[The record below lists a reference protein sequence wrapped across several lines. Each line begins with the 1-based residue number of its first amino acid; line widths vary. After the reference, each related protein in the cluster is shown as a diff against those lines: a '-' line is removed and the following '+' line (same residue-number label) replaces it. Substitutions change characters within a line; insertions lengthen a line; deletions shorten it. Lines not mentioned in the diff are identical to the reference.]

1 MYYKINEEAAKRAN
15 DANRFCEYQQGSAT
29 ANYHRMVDKAVE
41 IAENQKKRVDSMYHD
56 KIDWL
61 LDTYCRKLADNLNA
75 RNAIDARVPSVMI
88 SGGSNFPVGK
98 KAKQNA
104 ARDRNYE

>member
-61 LDTYCRKLADNLNA
+61 LDTYCRNLPECMAMAD
-75 RNAIDARVPSVMI
+75 
-88 SGGSNFPVGK
+88 SGGEIPQEKCVGCMMRWLK
-98 KAKQNA
+98 EEATA
-104 ARDRNYE
+104 ERLEEREE

>member
-41 IAENQKKRVDSMYHD
+41 IAENQK
-56 KIDWL
+56 
-61 LDTYCRKLADNLNA
+61 
-75 RNAIDARVPSVMI
+75 SVWTQCI
-88 SGGSNFPVGK
+88 TTRLIGCWIPIAVS
-98 KAKQNA
+98 
-104 ARDRNYE
+104 

>member
-41 IAENQKKRVDSMYHD
+41 IAEMPV
-56 KIDWL
+56 
-61 LDTYCRKLADNLNA
+61 RKSPNK
-75 RNAIDARVPSVMI
+75 
-88 SGGSNFPVGK
+88 SG
-98 KAKQNA
+98 
-104 ARDRNYE
+104 Y